1 LAACK
6 SNDCESC
13 DSHVD
18 FYVCR
23 TDDDGCTDNY
33 CRKHNDYF
41 NNDVFVYFVYFDC
54 ADYHDYHDYYFTCC
68 GPCVGWVCWLFGWQV
83 LG

>member
-33 CRKHNDYF
+33 YEYVYFDYF
-41 NNDVFVYFVYFDC
+41 NNDVFYIFNFDDDEFFVYYVDV
-54 ADYHDYHDYYFTCC
+54 DVCC
-68 GPCVGWVCWLFGWQV
+68 GW
-83 LG
+83 

>member
-33 CRKHNDYF
+33 YEYVYFDYF
-41 NNDVFVYFVYFDC
+41 NNDVFYIFNFDDDEFFEFNYVNYFV
-54 ADYHDYHDYYFTCC
+54 
-68 GPCVGWVCWLFGWQV
+68 GFGR
-83 LG
+83 

>member
-33 CRKHNDYF
+33 YEYVYFDYF
-41 NNDVFVYFVYFDC
+41 NNDVFYIFNFDDDEFFEFYFD
-54 ADYHDYHDYYFTCC
+54 YFDVCC
-68 GPCVGWVCWLFGWQV
+68 GW
-83 LG
+83 

>member
-23 TDDDGCTDNY
+23 TDDDGCTNNH

-41 NNDVFVYFVYFDC
+41 NNDVFYIFNFDDDEFFVYYVDV
-54 ADYHDYHDYYFTCC
+54 DVCC
-68 GPCVGWVCWLFGWQV
+68 GW
-83 LG
+83 

>member
-33 CRKHNDYF
+33 YEYVYFIYFIYFIYFNFYIFNYDDDYF
-41 NNDVFVYFVYFDC
+41 VDVDVG
-54 ADYHDYHDYYFTCC
+54 C
-68 GPCVGWVCWLFGWQV
+68 GW
-83 LG
+83 

>member
-23 TDDDGCTDNY
+23 TDDDGCTDSY
-33 CRKHNDYF
+33 YEYVYFDYF
-41 NNDVFVYFVYFDC
+41 NNDVFYIFNFDDDEFFVYYVDV
-54 ADYHDYHDYYFTCC
+54 DVCC
-68 GPCVGWVCWLFGWQV
+68 GW
-83 LG
+83 

>member
-33 CRKHNDYF
+33 YEYVYFDYF
-41 NNDVFVYFVYFDC
+41 NNDVFYIFNFDDDEFFEFNFDYFDV
-54 ADYHDYHDYYFTCC
+54 CC
-68 GPCVGWVCWLFGWQV
+68 GW
-83 LG
+83 